1 MMTFKHILH
10 CSVVG
15 QDFPLRSR
23 LASAGAPLCSRMLRV
38 LTVPPSPENLPT
50 VWAGTWLFYFLLTN
64 NTLSE
69 KKKSKLISSR
79 LLYST
84 AG

>member
-38 LTVPPSPENLPT
+38 LTGPPSPENLPT
-50 VWAGTWLFYFLLTN
+50 EWAGHGYICKMVAQDRWRAIHGAN
-64 NTLSE
+64 
-69 KKKSKLISSR
+69 
-79 LLYST
+79 
-84 AG
+84 